1 MSKNNTIT
9 DLFLAIL
16 AIMLIGVSF
25 YQTWLGLQQIFG
37 GSSLIISMVLSLLL
51 LFLLWQLRSAKVNGT
66 ATAGLKGIYIFIAS
80 FCFIANFN
88 ALYTR
93 FMRTDIYKSELRD
106 IKEKLNDLENEVDSK
121 LSYQVPDSK
130 TRQSIKSEIGKLK
143 LQIQDPANPGLD
155 IESKKI
161 ISSIE
166 KLIGDGKKITPL
178 TPVTKDPAG
187 YEDLANRMEEQINQ
201 MVQNLPAEQTTLIA
215 DINSANVKWNNEIQ
229 KLLLLDQKDID
240 DMAQGQIDRVLSEYN
255 KLGNRAHLILGDD
268 KLKFEPI
275 QSKTQEVGKIGFAFN
290 HALNNFGMYQFVVLM
305 GCILLDFGIMIII
318 LLVPT
323 AQNNGKGN
331 GGSVFNQKRKGK
343 TIIPN

>member
-51 LFLLWQLRSAKVNGT
+51 LFLLWQLRSAKVNGS
-66 ATAGLKGIYIFIAS
+66 ATTGLKSIYIFIAS

-93 FMRTDIYKSELRD
+93 FMRTDIYSSELRD
-106 IKEKLNDLENEVDSK
+106 INEKFNNLETDVQSKLNYSFDPK
-121 LSYQVPDSK
+121 
-130 TRQSIKSEIGKLK
+130 IASEIEYEKKNLMKQIINEGEPGIGKK
-143 LQIQDPANPGLD
+143 ARIIIQR
-155 IESKKI
+155 
-161 ISSIE
+161 IE
-166 KLIGDGKKITPL
+166 KLTAPKKVTELRVIGNDYVSL
-178 TPVTKDPAG
+178 
-187 YEDLANRMEEQINQ
+187 
-201 MVQNLPAEQTTLIA
+201 AEQMGDQIDDMISQLSPDEKLLKS
-215 DINSANVKWNNEIQ
+215 DINSAVLKWNRDVPR
-229 KLLLLDQKDID
+229 LLLRSQKEID
-240 DMAQGQIDRVLSEYN
+240 EMAQGLIDKSLTDYN
-255 KLGNRAHLILGDD
+255 KLGNRAHTILGDENF
-268 KLKFEPI
+268 KFTSI
-275 QSKTQEVGKIGFAFN
+275 YSKTQEVGKIGFAFS

-331 GGSVFNQKRKGK
+331 GGSVFNQQRKGK